1 MEVAPVTIQELL
13 AQTEQRRREAE
24 RRQSNAAAGVKRLLA
39 QIEAAGRKD
48 RPDEAEAAE
57 ADRLIEAKRAAKEEI
72 SRLDGELA
80 AYRNVAEEE
89 AEVSRLSHE
98 THPTRAGQRHPGA
111 SRTVRVGAEQR
122 TYQPP
127 EASRDGRG
135 VTGPSFLRDLY
146 DHQVKHD
153 PGAAERIARHGREVE
168 TDDPGWQQR
177 MTGTGAV
184 SGFVPPQYLTE
195 LFAEFARAGRPVANL
210 CTPIPL
216 PETGMEVDIP
226 RITTSS
232 AAGVQTAEGGAV
244 TTQDMDDTLLAAPV
258 RTVAGYVDLS
268 RQAIERG
275 VLVESLVFGDLAAD
289 YNAKLDAQLISGS
302 GASGQHTGILTVAGV
317 NAITY
322 TDATPTIPELWPK
335 LADSAGQVVGQRFTG
350 PTAFVVRPNLW
361 AWILAEKDT
370 SGRPLVEPGTVAV
383 NPIVVA
389 STRPADY
396 QVTAVGSLFGV
407 PVVLDGNVP
416 NNLGAGTN
424 ETRVIVADFR
434 DLMLMEDSSA
444 APAQLRF
451 DDVLSGTLGVRL
463 LAYGYSAFAAG
474 RQPKAISV
482 ISGTG
487 LIVPAL

>member
-1 MEVAPVTIQELL
+1 MPTMTIDELL
-13 AQTEQRRREAE
+13 ARTEAERVAAE
-24 RRQSNAAAGVKRLLA
+24 RRQSDADAAIKRVLRRLKA
-39 QIEAAGRKD
+39 EGRTEGTEEED
-48 RPDEAEAAE
+48 RRLKE
-57 ADRLIEAKRAAKEEI
+57 LIEVRRTAGDEVT
-72 SRLDGELA
+72 RLEGQLD
-80 AYRNVAEEE
+80 AYRKLAEEE
-89 AEVSRLSHE
+89 ADVVRSSRE
-98 THPTRAGQRHPGA
+98 TYVTDAGRRYRGGD
-111 SRTVRVGAEQR
+111 REIRVGAEQR

-135 VTGPSFLRDLY
+135 VDGPSFLRDLY

-153 PGAAERIARHGREVE
+153 PGAGERIARHGREVE
-168 TDDPGWQQR
+168 VDDPGWQQR

-184 SGFVPPQYLTE
+184 SGFVPPQYLSE

-232 AAGVQTAEGGAV
+232 ATGVQTAEGGAV
-244 TTQDMDDTLLAAPV
+244 TTADMDDTLLPAPV

-289 YNAKLDAQLISGS
+289 YNAKLDTQLISGS
-302 GASGQHTGILTVAGV
+302 GASGQHTGILTVSGV

-350 PTAFVVRPNLW
+350 PTAFVLRPNLW

-389 STRPADY
+389 STRPVDY
-396 QVTAVGSLFGV
+396 QVIAVGSLFGV

-424 ETRVIVADFR
+424 ETRVVCADFR
-434 DLMLMEDSSA
+434 DLMLMEDDSA